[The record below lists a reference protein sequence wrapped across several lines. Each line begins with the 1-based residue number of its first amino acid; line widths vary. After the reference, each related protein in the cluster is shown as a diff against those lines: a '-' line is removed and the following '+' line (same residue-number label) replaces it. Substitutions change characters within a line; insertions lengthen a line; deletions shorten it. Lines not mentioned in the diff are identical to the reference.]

1 MAAHV
6 PALIYF
12 NLPPAVP
19 VSWSTKANNFRAA
32 FPVCVTWGQQFYSYF
47 CGLTKCVHML
57 LALHPAIN
65 VAIAAAAAAAAAAVA
80 AIPARAVTSKIV
92 TSNDV
97 GQQDM
102 LDTSVTQAPMEWE
115 WESRLQGIWIDNA
128 SLIALF

>member
-1 MAAHV
+1 
-6 PALIYF
+6 
-12 NLPPAVP
+12 
-19 VSWSTKANNFRAA
+19 
-32 FPVCVTWGQQFYSYF
+32 
-47 CGLTKCVHML
+47 ML

-80 AIPARAVTSKIV
+80 AVQSLSQRPNSLK
-92 TSNDV
+92 DV